1 MTFAFAVS
9 WPTVTPTPR
18 SSRFRRKPSRALS
31 APAVVFALVMAL
43 VVALGAP
50 ASAQPTTPPDEGSSN
65 QLNTLRSNLEA
76 AAAGWLDAEAAL
88 AASHAKQQELQ
99 DKLTLAQM
107 DMERA
112 KVWVAKYAGEA
123 YKTGPLRTLGAILS
137 ATSPDQFLD
146 RAVAINKMAQHDQVQ
161 LAQLTD
167 ARRRAAEAKAAID
180 AEIVTQQNMQTEM
193 AKRRQAAE
201 RALSA
206 MGSYAI
212 NGWMDPN
219 SPAARP
225 APRNPDGSWPK
236 EYCTVNDPTTSGCI
250 TPRTLHAMQEA
261 QANGFKRYVSCYRP
275 GDRYEHPKGR
285 ACDFSATPGGFVNS
299 SAGGDDRL
307 YGDKLASFFV
317 KNATA
322 LGVMYVVWY
331 CKVWIAGVWKSYSA
345 TGSKCGDSPAGDHT
359 NHVHVSI
366 Y

>member
-1 MTFAFAVS
+1 M
-9 WPTVTPTPR
+9 PI
-18 SSRFRRKPSRALS
+18 
-31 APAVVFALVMAL
+31 AVVFALVAAL

-65 QLNTLRSNLEA
+65 QLQTLRTNLET

-88 AASHAKQQELQ
+88 SASTAKHAELQ
-99 DKLTLAQM
+99 DQLTLAEM
-107 DMERA
+107 DIARA
-112 KVWVAKYAGEA
+112 KVGVARYAGEA
-123 YKTGPLRTLGAILS
+123 YKTGPLGILSAILS
-137 ATSPDQFLD
+137 ANSPDQFLD
-146 RAVAINKMAQHDQVQ
+146 RTVEINKMVQHDQVQ
-161 LAQLTD
+161 LAKLTD
-167 ARRRAAEAKAAID
+167 ARRRASEAKAAID
-180 AEIVTQQNMQTEM
+180 AEIATQKQMQEEM
-193 AKRRQAAE
+193 TKRRQAAE
-201 RALSA
+201 RALSS
-206 MGSYAI
+206 MGGYAI

-225 APRNPDGSWPK
+225 APRNANGSWPK
-236 EYCTVNDPTTSGCI
+236 EYCTINDPTTSGCI

-261 QANGFKRYVSCYRP
+261 QRNGFKRFVSCFRP
-275 GDRYEHPKGR
+275 GNQYEHPKGR
-285 ACDFSATPGGFVNS
+285 ACDFSANSSGFVDS

-317 KNATA
+317 KNAIA

-331 CKVWIAGVWKSYSA
+331 CKVWIVGSGWKNYSS

>member
-1 MTFAFAVS
+1 MVAVFG
-9 WPTVTPTPR
+9 V
-18 SSRFRRKPSRALS
+18 
-31 APAVVFALVMAL
+31 VMAL
-43 VVALGAP
+43 VVSLAVP

-65 QLNTLRSNLEA
+65 QLNTLRANLET

-88 AASHAKQQELQ
+88 TASTAKQAELQ
-99 DKLTLAQM
+99 ERLTRAEM
-107 DMERA
+107 DITRA
-112 KVWVAKYAGEA
+112 RVGVALYAGEA
-123 YKTGPLRTLGAILS
+123 YKTGRLGTLGAILS
-137 ATSPDQFLD
+137 ATSPDQFLNRMSEID
-146 RAVAINKMAQHDQVQ
+146 KMTQHDQVQ
-161 LAQLTD
+161 LAQLSD

-180 AEIVTQQNMQTEM
+180 TEIATQQAMQTEM

-201 RALSA
+201 RALSS
-206 MGSYAI
+206 MGGYAI

-225 APRNPDGSWPK
+225 APRNPNGSWPK
-236 EYCTVNDPTTSGCI
+236 EYCTINDPTTSGCI
-250 TPRTLHAMQEA
+250 TPRTLHAMREA

-275 GDRYEHPKGR
+275 GNQYEHPKGR
-285 ACDFSATPGGFVNS
+285 ACDFSASQSGFVNA

-317 KNATA
+317 KNAIA

-331 CKVWIAGVWKSYSA
+331 CKVWIVGTGWKNYSS

>member
-1 MTFAFAVS
+1 MAM
-9 WPTVTPTPR
+9 
-18 SSRFRRKPSRALS
+18 
-31 APAVVFALVMAL
+31 VFALVTAL
-43 VVALGAP
+43 VVSLAAP

-65 QLNTLRSNLEA
+65 QLQTLRSNLEA

-88 AASHAKQQELQ
+88 SASTAKQLELQ
-99 DKLTLAQM
+99 DQLTLAEM
-107 DMERA
+107 DIARA
-112 KVWVAKYAGEA
+112 KVAVARYAGEA
-123 YKTGPLRTLGAILS
+123 YKTGPLGTLGAILS
-137 ATSPDQFLD
+137 ANSPDQYLD
-146 RAVAINKMAQHDQVQ
+146 RAVAINKMVQHDQVQ
-161 LAQLTD
+161 LAKLTD
-167 ARRRAAEAKAAID
+167 ARRRASEAKAAID
-180 AEIVTQQNMQTEM
+180 AEIATQQNMQAEM

-201 RALSA
+201 RALSS
-206 MGSYAI
+206 MGGYAI

-225 APRNPDGSWPK
+225 APRNPNGGWPK
-236 EYCTVNDPTTSGCI
+236 EYCTINDPTTSGCI

-275 GDRYEHPKGR
+275 GNQYEHPKGR
-285 ACDFSATPGGFVNS
+285 ACDFSANTSGFVDA

-317 KNATA
+317 KNAVA

-331 CKVWIAGVWKSYSA
+331 CKVWIVGSGWKNYSS

>member
-1 MTFAFAVS
+1 MTL
-9 WPTVTPTPR
+9 TPR
-18 SSRFRRKPSRALS
+18 SPRFRRKRIRALS
-31 APAVVFALVMAL
+31 ALVAVFAVVTLAALSAS
-43 VVALGAP
+43 P
-50 ASAQPTTPPDEGSSN
+50 ASAEPTTPPDEGSSN

-76 AAAGWLDAEAAL
+76 AASGWLDAEAAL
-88 AASHAKQQELQ
+88 AASQTKQLELQ
-99 DKLTLAQM
+99 DKLTRAEL
-107 DMERA
+107 DITRA
-112 KVWVAKYAGEA
+112 KVGVARYAGEA
-123 YKTGPLRTLGAILS
+123 YKTGRIGTLGAILS
-137 ATSPDQFLD
+137 ATSPDDFLA
-146 RAVAINKMAQHDQVQ
+146 RASEINKMTQHDQVE

-167 ARRRAAEAKAAID
+167 ARHRAAEAKAAID
-180 AEIVTQQNMQTEM
+180 AEITNQQNMQTEM

-201 RALSA
+201 RALSS

-212 NGWMDPN
+212 NGWMDPT

-236 EYCTVNDPTTSGCI
+236 EYCTINDPTTSGCI

-261 QANGFKRYVSCYRP
+261 KANGFKRYVSCYRP
-275 GDRYEHPKGR
+275 GDKYEHPKGR
-285 ACDFSATPGGFVNS
+285 ACDFSATPSGFVDS

-317 KNATA
+317 KNASA

-331 CKVWIAGVWKSYSA
+331 CKVWITGIWKSYSA